1 MTVYIDNEKLVKRIH
16 EIMHETTVSKEHAVK
31 VGVEAH
37 VLRTTFGVKSYEF
50 DDKNKTEF
58 ESYDRKQVVTNDHI
72 VKMFR
77 DYMNVYIN
85 LPHYRWEYMI
95 SIKTFIESVK
105 FFNSSLAYELMEILN
120 KSEIKSDF
128 SLNV

>member
-16 EIMHETTVSKEHAVK
+16 EIVHETTVSKEHAVR
-31 VGVEAH
+31 VGVEEH

-58 ESYDRKQVVTNDHI
+58 ESYDRKQVVTKDHI

-77 DYMNVYIN
+77 DYMDTYIK

-128 SLNV
+128 GLNV